1 MKKHVLFLIILFTAL
16 NTNADNLSYT
26 VIHDKKPVGQINI
39 FRNTQND
46 ITTIK
51 FESNVVV
58 NMLVSIKVY
67 DKMDVVFKG
76 NQLLTSYLYRTLNG
90 RVRVKNAAMWNGKH
104 YTQTDKDDEKSV
116 ISHLIYFTT
125 ASLYFE
131 EPIHHKQVYSEKFQK
146 MIPIKNVGSK
156 RYLLDLPNG
165 NKVYYSYHNG
175 VCSLVEAETDWANL
189 QFVINKRS

>member
-1 MKKHVLFLIILFTAL
+1 MIKYLFLLTLWMSVVIVH
-16 NTNADNLSYT
+16 ADNLTYT
-26 VIHDKKPVGQINI
+26 VVHDKKPVGQINI
-39 FRNTQND
+39 SRTIQND

-104 YTQTDKDDEKSV
+104 YTQTDKDDEKSL

-146 MIPIKNVGSK
+146 MIPIKNAGSK

>member
-1 MKKHVLFLIILFTAL
+1 MSLLSVLCA
-16 NTNADNLSYT
+16 NADKLTYT
-26 VIHDKKPVGQINI
+26 VVHDKKPVGQINI
-39 FRNTQND
+39 SRTTQID
-46 ITTIK
+46 ITTIN

-76 NQLLTSYLYRTLNG
+76 NQMIKSYLYRTLNG
-90 RVRVKNAAMWNGKH
+90 RVKVKNAAMWNGKL
-104 YTQTDKDDEKSV
+104 YTQTDKDDEKSI

-131 EPIHHKQVYSEKFQK
+131 EPINHKQVYSEKFQK
-146 MIPIKNVGSK
+146 MIPVKSAGAK

-165 NKVYYSYHNG
+165 NKVYYSYRDG
-175 VCSLVEAETDWANL
+175 VCCLVEAETDWANL